1 MHQYGQAR
9 IISMY
14 ICITCIQACI
24 HTCVHTYLHTRIH
37 ANSFLRLTVA
47 DRSAT
52 VKGSGSMGRPLGR
65 HRARSS
71 IIGTDADTCRGQCI
85 LSLAALLRG
94 PGPRGP
100 GQNTTQ
106 PIYIHFLQHIERP
119 NCSAVPFRIIYIDR
133 RWFLFAFALPPP
145 AFLVGSV
152 RHLGRCFGCGGRTQR
167 SVARGIDRVA
177 SEQHGNQHE
186 GHVHRKQHFQDRHE
200 ARVGLAIG

>member
-1 MHQYGQAR
+1 MFTLLALFIVCVSVVLFLSPETSLYLAAALFD
-9 IISMY
+9 IFFPAKVYSY
-14 ICITCIQACI
+14 ITTAPRGSGNYMDPIHIYYI
-24 HTCVHTYLHTRIH
+24 HTYIYAPIWSGKHNIYIYTLHAYRHAYIHTRVHTYLHTRIH

-100 GQNTTQ
+100 G
-106 PIYIHFLQHIERP
+106 
-119 NCSAVPFRIIYIDR
+119 
-133 RWFLFAFALPPP
+133 
-145 AFLVGSV
+145 
-152 RHLGRCFGCGGRTQR
+152 
-167 SVARGIDRVA
+167 
-177 SEQHGNQHE
+177 
-186 GHVHRKQHFQDRHE
+186 
-200 ARVGLAIG
+200 